1 MKERGWEG
9 NEGGRKGK
17 GVDGRGD
24 DGERRGR
31 AGEGRGRENNDTYI
45 VKM

>member
-1 MKERGWEG
+1 MKG
-9 NEGGRKGK
+9 
-17 GVDGRGD
+17 DGRGREWTEGEMMH
-24 DGERRGR
+24 GERRGR